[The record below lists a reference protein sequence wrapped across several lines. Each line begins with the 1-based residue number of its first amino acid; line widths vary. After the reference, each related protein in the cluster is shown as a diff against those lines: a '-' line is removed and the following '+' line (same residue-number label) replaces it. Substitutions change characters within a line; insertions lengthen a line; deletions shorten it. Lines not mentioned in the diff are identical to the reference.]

1 MNHFTFGYGYS
12 KLYMD
17 ASLTWTSL
25 LALNS
30 IMDRKASTSRQIL
43 SLLLAMWGRTLL
55 TKSWVLIAFCTSLI
69 CPSWLQ
75 ILQKEKKL
83 RILNLQRRVLHVLL
97 CSFFI
102 IVHNANDSLWT
113 VLISIIRVSIKIQ
126 NGISIV

>member
-43 SLLLAMWGRTLL
+43 SLLLA
-55 TKSWVLIAFCTSLI
+55 I
-69 CPSWLQ
+69 
-75 ILQKEKKL
+75 
-83 RILNLQRRVLHVLL
+83 
-97 CSFFI
+97 
-102 IVHNANDSLWT
+102 
-113 VLISIIRVSIKIQ
+113 
-126 NGISIV
+126 